1 MVYLIFCLLNNSLTQ
16 FTFVNVA
23 SEIKGLNAF
32 YDKKDKMMFVS
43 FYYQHSG
50 LSSSEA
56 TLVVLNDSSHV
67 PDGVQYFSL
76 SSWDAV
82 TGNPCLSYGWISLN
96 GNINIYCP
104 KGVHLSGYANFFY
117 HCK

>member
-23 SEIKGLNAF
+23 SGIKGLNAF

-67 PDGVQYFSL
+67 PDGVQYL